1 MAGFCADRCESD
13 VDNNEWVGTW
23 SLETI
28 DGQSMEQNYSYFGDA
43 TIVANTWRFNSD
55 GFLEGEFAVKIA
67 PKQVDS
73 GELEIGSIKLTGTYF
88 RSGSN
93 DTLSNGVAEAT
104 GFFAPSGDSG
114 GLSIS
119 EEFSIIEDTTGTWT
133 RIGDTLALTSE
144 YNTSVFNMK

>member
-1 MAGFCADRCESD
+1 MGRYL
-13 VDNNEWVGTW
+13 G
-23 SLETI
+23 LETI

-43 TIVANTWRFNSD
+43 TIVTNTWKFNSD

-88 RSGSN
+88 LSGSN
-93 DTLSNGVAEAT
+93 YTLLKRSSRSNW
-104 GFFAPSGDSG
+104 FFCTIGRLG
-114 GLSIS
+114 GAFSIS

-144 YNTSVFNMK
+144 YSTSVFNMK

>member
-1 MAGFCADRCESD
+1 MYRQMIPRSFLWLVNTVAILVIGITGCGGSESD
-13 VDNNEWVGTW
+13 ADNNEWVGTW

-43 TIVANTWRFNSD
+43 TIVTNTWRFNSD

-88 RSGSN
+88 LSAPTIRSQ
-93 DTLSNGVAEAT
+93 TE
-104 GFFAPSGDSG
+104 
-114 GLSIS
+114 
-119 EEFSIIEDTTGTWT
+119 
-133 RIGDTLALTSE
+133 
-144 YNTSVFNMK
+144 